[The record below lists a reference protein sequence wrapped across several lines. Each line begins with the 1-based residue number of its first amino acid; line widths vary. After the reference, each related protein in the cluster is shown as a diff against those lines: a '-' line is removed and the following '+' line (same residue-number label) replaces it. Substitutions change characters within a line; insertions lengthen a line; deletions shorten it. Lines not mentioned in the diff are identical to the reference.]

1 MVAQPY
7 KFTKSFSNYT
17 VKRGEISVYKVYL
30 NKAVSKTSSL
40 GSTVVSHHSLH
51 TNQLGGLLDTE

>member
-1 MVAQPY
+1 M
-7 KFTKSFSNYT
+7 
-17 VKRGEISVYKVYL
+17 GEISVYKVYL

-51 TNQLGGLLDTE
+51 TNQLGGLMDTE